1 MSLEPAP
8 PELAGA
14 LAPADRSR
22 PQSGNSRRQREALRR
37 GYRRLLAADC
47 VGRSHRRRHERGS
60 AEHHDER
67 RQQARRQA
75 VRRRQAL
82 REQLERLRR
91 RRDRPA
97 ERSALLSTND
107 LALRSVC
114 DDRLVSRRDLVH
126 VLTALWRLSSANPDG
141 VPVAQID
148 EAIGRGHGDM
158 RTPFNLQ
165 SLSDEGL
172 ALRLPEG
179 TWALT
184 PPGFAWLKQDRELS
198 DR

>member
-1 MSLEPAP
+1 MTLPSVLLLVPSGS
-8 PELAGA
+8 ELGAGRDA
-14 LAPADRSR
+14 RILTNAVV
-22 PQSGNSRRQREALRR
+22 REAGSTPPAACEVVGIFTRR
-37 GYRRLLAADC
+37 AIQPRNGTRWRRSGATP
-47 VGRSHRRRHERGS
+47 G
-60 AEHHDER
+60 
-67 RQQARRQA
+67 
-75 VRRRQAL
+75 
-82 REQLERLRR
+82 
-91 RRDRPA
+91 
-97 ERSALLSTND
+97 
-107 LALRSVC
+107 VC

-126 VLTALWRLSSANPDG
+126 VLTALWRLSSANPDVG

-158 RTPFNLQ
+158 RTPLNLQ